1 MIMKSFSR
9 RLAALVLAAFA
20 TAAITANT
28 PPDALVQSTVGEV
41 LSVMKQ
47 TKDKHALRELAE
59 EKVLPRFDFE
69 QMTKLAFGPIWPKA
83 SPQQQR
89 SLANGFRALLL
100 NTYTTSLSLGAT
112 PDMKFEVRP
121 VRQSREQDVTVKTL
135 IKEPGRQPI
144 AIDYRMENQEDGW
157 KVYDVLVEGVSL
169 VTTYQ
174 RVFQEEVQRSGID
187 GLIKV
192 LNAKNSKR
200 VRG

>member
-1 MIMKSFSR
+1 MIMKSFLHCVST
-9 RLAALVLAAFA
+9 LVF
-20 TAAITANT
+20 AAIAAAAHAANT
-28 PPDALVQSTVGEV
+28 PPDALVQATVGEV
-41 LSVMKQ
+41 LSVAKQ
-47 TKDKHALRELAE
+47 TRDKRALRELAE

-69 QMTKLAFGPIWPKA
+69 QMTQLAFGPIWSKA

-100 NTYTTSLSLGAT
+100 NTYTTSLSLGAS

-121 VRQSREQDVTVKTL
+121 VRQSRAQDVTVKTL
-135 IKEPGRQPI
+135 IKEPGKPPI
-144 AIDYRMENQEDGW
+144 AIDYRMESQAEGW

-192 LNAKNSKR
+192 LNAKNR
-200 VRG
+200 RLVRS